1 MTPGPVD
8 GRAGADSSP
17 TDDTAGAD
25 RRLRRL
31 KLAAYFVL
39 GLGFLAFVVQGANS
53 PADPS
58 FVGQGDKGGR
68 AEDGPDALSDFG
80 EVAITVAPSDGSG
93 VLEWCLLL
101 AATEVQ
107 RQRGLMEVTDP
118 ALGGYDGMLFRYD
131 QDVSVPFYM
140 RNTPMPL
147 SIAYIDASGRIVSS
161 TDMAPCPDAEG
172 CPTYP
177 PAGPYRWA
185 LEVPQGGLGRLGVV
199 GEAVFTDTGG
209 TCLP

>member
-1 MTPGPVD
+1 VTPAPNDD
-8 GRAGADSSP
+8 GAGADSARP
-17 TDDTAGAD
+17 EGAAGAD

-31 KLAAYFVL
+31 KLAAYLVVGL
-39 GLGFLAFVVQGANS
+39 GLAAFVVQGANS

-58 FVGQGDKGGR
+58 FVGEGDEGGR

-80 EVAITVAPSDGSG
+80 AVAITVAAPGGG

-101 AATEVQ
+101 AATEAE

-131 QDVSVPFYM
+131 QEVSVPFYM

-147 SIAYIDASGRIVSS
+147 TIAYIEGSGRIVSS

-185 LEVPQGGLGRLGVV
+185 LEVPQGGLGRLGLA
-199 GEAVFTDTGG
+199 GDAVFTDTGG
-209 TCLP
+209 TCAP